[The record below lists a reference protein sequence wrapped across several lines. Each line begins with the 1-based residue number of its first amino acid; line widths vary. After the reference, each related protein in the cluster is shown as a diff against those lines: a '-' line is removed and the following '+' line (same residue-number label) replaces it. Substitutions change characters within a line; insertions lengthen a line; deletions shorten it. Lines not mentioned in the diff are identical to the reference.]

1 MTRAQ
6 LLAALLAVA
15 VAVWVVDLVRRRRL
29 SEEYSLL
36 SLVAVCGVLVLAF
49 WTKGVT
55 WLTHRFGALYETSV
69 IFFFGLVFAFLALVY
84 YATKLTALTQE
95 LSARIDRLTVI
106 RTAMLLSFVAAVV
119 CGAVTG
125 LPWTAVLVVACLY
138 SGLVSADSATLTS
151 GIVAVSPPESR
162 GTAMAVYSM
171 VGFAAASAG
180 AFAIGGLL
188 DALGG
193 ESPRNWIL
201 AFAAIGASNLV
212 GLAALRDTRNA

>member
-1 MTRAQ
+1 MQYVAGYAAHMWELFALRAW
-6 LLAALLAVA
+6 LVPFLTFCALRHTDPPVLGAPALAAII
-15 VAVWVVDLVRRRRL
+15 
-29 SEEYSLL
+29 
-36 SLVAVCGVLVLAF
+36 SLVGVPASLA
-49 WTKGVT
+49 
-55 WLTHRFGALYETSV
+55 GA
-69 IFFFGLVFAFLALVY
+69 
-84 YATKLTALTQE
+84 E